1 MSSTKGTPLP
11 YLRAWREWRGM
22 SQEEL
27 SRVAEVTAATISRLE
42 NGAVARFGTIAKL
55 ATALQITREQLMR
68 SDPGKDMHGAAA

>member
-1 MSSTKGTPLP
+1 MSSIKGTPLP

-27 SRVAEVTAATISRLE
+27 SRKAEVTPATISRLE

-68 SDPGKDMHGAAA
+68 SDPSKELHGVAA